1 MWVHGGFAVYTIAS
15 FGALTLLFHNEILRS
30 HGAAAAL
37 AAFIGIYWL
46 LRVVVDFTYYDHAD
60 SPKGKGFV
68 AGHALLTLLFVFLF
82 ITYLSIS
89 LRAWLANPPAQSAP
103 SAGLFPGL
111 FLYFRTIHAGN
122 ALC

>member
-15 FGALTLLFHNEILRS
+15 FGALTLLFHNEMLRS

-37 AAFIGIYWL
+37 ATFIGIYWL

-60 SPKGKGFV
+60 WPKGKGFV

-82 ITYLSIS
+82 ITYLSVS
-89 LRAWLANPPAQSAP
+89 VRAWLA
-103 SAGLFPGL
+103 
-111 FLYFRTIHAGN
+111 
-122 ALC
+122 